1 MVHALQQ
8 MSHSVFITNGLCQ
21 IAANEPYEL
30 WKGLDSKSEEYKALK
45 EQRAEPLWQVGVR
58 EIESKG

>member
-1 MVHALQQ
+1 